1 MIGGG
6 AAAKYTSE
14 SYDILRCNCN
24 HFTEDLCM
32 AVCGKQVCARR
43 TLWRARP
50 LSLSSQG
57 LALLPLRALSC
68 PPPRIRSPV
77 CSWAKGTEV
86 SKTVWQAEGCEHCN
100 SKAVLHL
107 LQQQGSTP
115 LVATARQHSTCCK
128 AGVATLQ
135 LETSL
140 QVHCL
145 LGPSLATP
153 S

>member
-24 HFTEDLCM
+24 HF
-32 AVCGKQVCARR
+32 
-43 TLWRARP
+43 
-50 LSLSSQG
+50 
-57 LALLPLRALSC
+57 
-68 PPPRIRSPV
+68 
-77 CSWAKGTEV
+77 TEV

-115 LVATARQHSTCCK
+115 LVAR
-128 AGVATLQ
+128 
-135 LETSL
+135 LEL
-140 QVHCL
+140 QVWT
-145 LGPSLATP
+145 AT
-153 S
+153 

>member
-115 LVATARQHSTCCK
+115 LVAR
-128 AGVATLQ
+128 
-135 LETSL
+135 LEL
-140 QVHCL
+140 QVWT
-145 LGPSLATP
+145 AT
-153 S
+153 